1 MHVNDHGVRA
11 AAVLAVIL
19 MLSACSSGT
28 PTAADTPK
36 TSREGGTGTA
46 PNPAARLTFSGGKES
61 ARIGPYAQVYV
72 APLPANAAQARVIK
86 DFRAAQILWGESN
99 EARRPVAPI
108 LAYVTGIAQRD
119 LMTALAAGRA
129 RHIVPA
135 GTERFFR
142 TRVVTLSGST
152 ATVTTC
158 DDTSEYREQDPRTG
172 KINPAY
178 TPPPD
183 KAYVFES
190 WHLLLRSGRWALA
203 AFPFAILPDSR
214 ALPCQP

>member
-19 MLSACSSGT
+19 MLSACSPGT
-28 PTAADTPK
+28 PTAAGTPK
-36 TSREGGTGTA
+36 TSGESGTGMA
-46 PNPAARLTFSGGKES
+46 PNPAARVTFSGGKEL

-72 APLPANAAQARVIK
+72 AALPASAARAKVIK

-99 EARRPVAPI
+99 EALRPVAPI
-108 LAYVTGIAQRD
+108 LAYVTGTARRD

-129 RHIVPA
+129 RHVVPA

-142 TRVVTLSGST
+142 TRIVTLSGSS

-172 KINPAY
+172 KIDPAY

-190 WHLLLRSGRWALA
+190 WHLVLRSGHWVLA
-203 AFPFAILPDSR
+203 AFSLAFLPDSR